1 MYFFNHIYSYISAP
15 KNIEMNFHSSLYLFL
30 FCILFIY
37 CNYISSLFI
46 TSLFCFTEI
55 LLFFKAFSNFLF
67 AITEHIIHIIKYT
80 IIITILIDNVNI
92 KYDTAKAIIFDIKNF
107 YLLFGIVS
115 IPTNKHFFDTT
126 IFSISVKTQ

>member
-1 MYFFNHIYSYISAP
+1 
-15 KNIEMNFHSSLYLFL
+15 MNFHSSLYLFL

-92 KYDTAKAIIFDIKNF
+92 KYDTAKAIIFDIKNC
-107 YLLFGIVS
+107 LLIFFSLFNNILVFPNA
-115 IPTNKHFFDTT
+115 ILDANKAEIIGNNT
-126 IFSISVKTQ
+126 IYITLTHASSLNII